1 MTDAFSIVQDG
12 AIARLTLTRPERANA
27 LGSAFWRDF
36 PIAIDALNQ
45 AGRTRVLL
53 IESEGR
59 HFCSGMDTDAFTSLG
74 KSDSAHDRFQFRS
87 NLLVLQETL
96 TKLEQ
101 ANFAVVVA
109 IQGAC
114 LGGGL
119 DLVEATPISGLDLVL
134 ACDIRVCSENASF
147 GIEETNIAIV
157 ADLGSLQRGV
167 HALPYGVMCDMAL
180 TGRRMPAA
188 EAARYGLV
196 SSIEADDAA
205 CRARAAEIAQTIASK
220 SPLMTVGI
228 KRSLQN
234 ARDAALADGLRFIAD
249 WNSGMFSPAEVGE
262 ALTARMEKREAVFQ
276 SMAGPDA
283 SQGE

>member
-114 LGGGL
+114 LGG
-119 DLVEATPISGLDLVL
+119 GLDLVL

>member
-1 MTDAFSIVQDG
+1 MVA
-12 AIARLTLTRPERANA
+12 
-27 LGSAFWRDF
+27 
-36 PIAIDALNQ
+36 
-45 AGRTRVLL
+45 
-53 IESEGR
+53 
-59 HFCSGMDTDAFTSLG
+59 
-74 KSDSAHDRFQFRS
+74 
-87 NLLVLQETL
+87 
-96 TKLEQ
+96 
-101 ANFAVVVA
+101 A

-114 LGGGL
+114 LGG
-119 DLVEATPISGLDLVL
+119 GLDLVL

-205 CRARAAEIAQTIASK
+205 CRARAAEIARTIASK

-249 WNSGMFSPAEVGE
+249 WNAGMFSPAEVGE
-262 ALTARMEKREAVFQ
+262 ALTARMEKREAMFQ
-276 SMAGPDA
+276 SMAAADG
-283 SQGE
+283 SSGE

>member
-1 MTDAFSIVQDG
+1 MTNAFSIVQDG

-36 PIAIDALNQ
+36 PAAIDALNQ
-45 AGRTRVLL
+45 AGQTRVLL

-74 KSDSAHDRFQFRS
+74 KSDSAHDRFQFRA

-101 ANFAVVVA
+101 ANFAVVAA

-114 LGGGL
+114 LGG
-119 DLVEATPISGLDLVL
+119 GLDLVL

-205 CRARAAEIAQTIASK
+205 CRARAAEIARTIASK

-249 WNSGMFSPAEVGE
+249 WNAGMFSPAEVGE
-262 ALTARMEKREAVFQ
+262 ALTARMEKREAMFQ
-276 SMAGPDA
+276 SMAAADG
-283 SQGE
+283 SSGE

>member
-1 MTDAFSIVQDG
+1 MTEAFSIVQDG

-36 PIAIDALNQ
+36 PVAIEALNR
-45 AGRTRVLL
+45 AGQTRVLV
-53 IESEGR
+53 IEAEGR
-59 HFCSGMDTDAFTSLG
+59 HFCSGMDTDAFTALG
-74 KSDSAHDRFQFRS
+74 SSESAHDRHRFRA

-101 ANFAVVVA
+101 ADFAVVAA

-114 LGGGL
+114 LGG
-119 DLVEATPISGLDLVL
+119 GLDLVL

-167 HALPYGVMCDMAL
+167 HALPYGVMADLAL
-180 TGRRMPAA
+180 TGRRMPAI

-196 SSIEADDAA
+196 ASIEASDDA
-205 CRARAAEIAQTIASK
+205 CRTRAREIARTIAAK
-220 SPLMTVGI
+220 SPLMTAGI

-234 ARDAALADGLRFIAD
+234 ARDATLADGLRFIAD
-249 WNSGMFSPAEVGE
+249 WNAGMFSSAEVVE
-262 ALTARMEKREAVFQ
+262 ALTARAEKREAVYRA
-276 SMAGPDA
+276 MVERDA
-283 SQGE
+283 LPARSEE

>member
-1 MTDAFSIVQDG
+1 MTEAFSLVQDG
-12 AIARLTLTRPERANA
+12 PIARLTLTRPERANA
-27 LGSAFWRDF
+27 LGQAFWRDF
-36 PIAIDALNQ
+36 PVAIDALNS
-45 AGRTRVLL
+45 AGQTRVLL

-59 HFCSGMDTDAFTSLG
+59 HFCSGMDTDAFTALG
-74 KSDSAHDRFQFRS
+74 GSDSPHDRFRFRA
-87 NLLVLQETL
+87 NLLVLQEAL
-96 TKLEQ
+96 TKLER
-101 ANFAVVVA
+101 ADFAVVAA

-114 LGGGL
+114 LGG
-119 DLVEATPISGLDLVL
+119 GLDLVL

-167 HALPYGVMCDMAL
+167 HALPYGVMADLAL

-196 SSIEADDAA
+196 ASIEASDEA
-205 CRARAAEIAQTIASK
+205 CRARAGEIAKTIASK

-249 WNSGMFSPAEVGE
+249 WNAGMFSSAEVGE
-262 ALTARMEKREAVFQ
+262 ALTARGEKREAVYR
-276 SMAGPDA
+276 SMAGPDESNSRA
-283 SQGE
+283 GE

>member
-87 NLLVLQETL
+87 NLLVLQDTL

-114 LGGGL
+114 LGG
-119 DLVEATPISGLDLVL
+119 GLDLVL

>member
-1 MTDAFSIVQDG
+1 MSDAFSIVQDG

-36 PIAIDALNQ
+36 PLAIDALNQ
-45 AGRTRVLL
+45 AGQTRVLL

-74 KSDSAHDRFQFRS
+74 KSDSAHDRFQFRA

-101 ANFAVVVA
+101 ANFAVIAA

-119 DLVEATPISGLDLVL
+119 DLVL
-134 ACDIRVCSENASF
+134 ACDIRVCSQNASF

-205 CRARAAEIAQTIASK
+205 CRARAAEIAETIASK

-249 WNSGMFSPAEVGE
+249 WNAGMFSPAEVGE

-283 SQGE
+283 SGE

>member
-119 DLVEATPISGLDLVL
+119 DLVL

-147 GIEETNIAIV
+147 GVEETNIAIV

>member
-36 PIAIDALNQ
+36 PAAIDALNQ
-45 AGRTRVLL
+45 AGQTRVLL

-74 KSDSAHDRFQFRS
+74 KSDSAHDRFQFRA

-101 ANFAVVVA
+101 ANFAVVAA

-114 LGGGL
+114 LGG
-119 DLVEATPISGLDLVL
+119 GLDLVL

-205 CRARAAEIAQTIASK
+205 CRARAAEIARTIASK

-249 WNSGMFSPAEVGE
+249 WNAGMFSPAEVGE

-276 SMAGPDA
+276 SMAGPDV
-283 SQGE
+283 SGE

>member
-1 MTDAFSIVQDG
+1 MTEAFSIVQDG

-27 LGSAFWRDF
+27 LGAAFWRDF

-45 AGRTRVLL
+45 AGQTRVLV
-53 IESEGR
+53 IEAEGR
-59 HFCSGMDTDAFTSLG
+59 HFCSGMDIDAFAALG
-74 KSDSAHDRFQFRS
+74 GSDSPHDRFRFRA

-96 TKLEQ
+96 SKLEK
-101 ANFAVVVA
+101 ADFAVVAA

-114 LGGGL
+114 IGG
-119 DLVEATPISGLDLVL
+119 GLDLVL
-134 ACDIRVCSENASF
+134 ACDIRVCSDNASF
-147 GIEETNIAIV
+147 GVEETNIAIV

-167 HALPYGVMCDMAL
+167 HALPYGVMADLAL
-180 TGRRMPAA
+180 TGRRMPAG

-196 SSIEADDAA
+196 ASVEASDEA
-205 CRARAAEIAQTIASK
+205 CRTRAGEIASTIASK

-249 WNSGMFSPAEVGE
+249 WNAGMFSPAEVGE
-262 ALTARMEKREAVFQ
+262 ALTARSEERSAVFRP
-276 SMAGPDA
+276 M
-283 SQGE
+283 GEPEA